1 MLCKFVQFKPD
12 SNLKQSSKKIKYDV
26 CSTNFNLHCA
36 TIQVARV
43 WDWI

>member
-12 SNLKQSSKKIKYDV
+12 SNFKPSSKKIKYDV
-26 CSTNFNLHCA
+26 CTKFNLHCA